1 MVDFYEKLAIPDSCY
16 LGKRIFKKLFYENTQ
31 LNATDKKSFS
41 NDIEAIEWRYTLKP
55 ETINISRYEDD
66 DREYFEIAV
75 IQVTLKDPKR
85 YRRIAQI
92 IQRAIPYP
100 LLIVFK
106 HESAIALSVAA
117 KRINRADREKIL
129 AEELQETSWLV
140 PATPIDYEKEFLE
153 KIGITNFSYN
163 NYYEFYTD
171 LTDRIIALNCAVHTG
186 CYSLTMSDTT
196 DTESAEKIGVYD
208 NVHDSRQLNK
218 RLDLLLELE
227 RLQQEKSELRNRLK
241 KEKNMGTQVQLNTK
255 VKKLSDRIKS
265 ITGRL

>member
-1 MVDFYEKLAIPDSCY
+1 MIAFYEKLAIPDSCY
-16 LGKRIFKKLFYENTQ
+16 LGKRIFKKLFYEKTQ

-66 DREYFEIAV
+66 DREYFEVAV
-75 IQVTLKDPKR
+75 IQVTLKEPKR
-85 YRRIAQI
+85 YKRIAQI
-92 IQRAIPYP
+92 MQRAIPYP
-100 LLIVFK
+100 LLIVFR

-129 AEELQETSWLV
+129 AEELQETSWLI
-140 PATPIDYEKEFLE
+140 PAALTDYEKEFLE
-153 KIGITNFSYN
+153 KIAITNFSYN

-186 CYSLTMSDTT
+186 RYSLTIGDATN
-196 DTESAEKIGVYD
+196 TESAEKIGDYD
-208 NVHDSRQLNK
+208 NIRNPKWTNTRLN
-218 RLDLLLELE
+218 LLLELE
-227 RLQQEKSELRNRLK
+227 KLQQEKTELRNRLK

-255 VKKLSDRIKS
+255 VKKLSDRIKA
-265 ITGRL
+265 ITSRL